1 MEAFF
6 TLLKVIVHVNFP
18 FFLYAIDI
26 DDFYFHLVSVV
37 EQRKIWFLFLSFI
50 DNLCVNWKTN
60 TSVFI
65 QVKQLIENLKMLQPE
80 SIKLESN
87 LVDDLGFDSL
97 EIIEFYLAIE
107 EHFSI
112 NIPDEDRLKLLTVDD
127 VVNYVTSHSRAN

>member
-1 MEAFF
+1 
-6 TLLKVIVHVNFP
+6 
-18 FFLYAIDI
+18 
-26 DDFYFHLVSVV
+26 
-37 EQRKIWFLFLSFI
+37 
-50 DNLCVNWKTN
+50 
-60 TSVFI
+60 
-65 QVKQLIENLKMLQPE
+65 MLQPE